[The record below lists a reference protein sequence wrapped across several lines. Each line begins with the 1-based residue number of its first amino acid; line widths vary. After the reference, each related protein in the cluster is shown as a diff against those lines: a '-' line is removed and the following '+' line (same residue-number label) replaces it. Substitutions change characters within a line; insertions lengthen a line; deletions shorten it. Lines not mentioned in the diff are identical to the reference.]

1 MREKSR
7 CCMFSVMRVSF
18 IGSFIDVYKLQQGI
32 RHWSKHWDMASDNL
46 GQLPSSGISLSVEV
60 TGKEEYN
67 KKIACWDNYSKL
79 YFLKDQLVNYWD
91 TNENGKRETRWPV
104 YYSG

>member
-1 MREKSR
+1 
-7 CCMFSVMRVSF
+7 
-18 IGSFIDVYKLQQGI
+18 
-32 RHWSKHWDMASDNL
+32 MASDNL

-79 YFLKDQLVNYWD
+79 YFLKDQLVNY
-91 TNENGKRETRWPV
+91 
-104 YYSG
+104 